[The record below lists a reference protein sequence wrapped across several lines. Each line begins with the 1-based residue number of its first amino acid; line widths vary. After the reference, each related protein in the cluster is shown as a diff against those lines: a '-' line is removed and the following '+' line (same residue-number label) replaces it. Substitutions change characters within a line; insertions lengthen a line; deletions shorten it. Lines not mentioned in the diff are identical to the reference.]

1 MEMRGRTVCKDGLEG
16 VYAVCDDQACTGS
29 CQLFLGTP
37 ALVCLLG
44 FSFQSS
50 VCESQALLFLILPF
64 RAILD
69 IPAA

>member
-1 MEMRGRTVCKDGLEG
+1 MQMRGRTVCKKGLEG
-16 VYAVCDDQACTGS
+16 VYAVCDDQACTGL
-29 CQLFLGTP
+29 CQLFLGPP

-44 FSFQSS
+44 FSFKSS